1 MSPATHVDPRIERTR
16 AVVVQAAADLL
27 ADEGFERITIDAIA
41 DASGVARSTIYRHWP
56 DRADLL
62 GQAFTVVC
70 SVQPTPDHGSLVAD
84 LRHKAIHLARGLTDE
99 PWGRMLPSLVGAA
112 EHDDDLRRGLL
123 AFNAER
129 RGESQELLQRAVERG
144 EISGDH
150 DLHGALERFIAP
162 FFFRR
167 VVTHEPLDD
176 DFVEAQ
182 LAAVCAAL
190 GAPYTP
196 GDATKAP

>member
-1 MSPATHVDPRIERTR
+1 MTVRRIVANIASERVREVEAFYRDLFGLEPLMDLGWIVTLGSGES
-16 AVVVQAAADLL
+16 AVVQMSILSEGGSGAPVPDLSIEVEDVDAVHGRAQAMGC
-27 ADEGFERITIDAIA
+27 EIA
-41 DASGVARSTIYRHWP
+41 YA
-56 DRADLL
+56 
-62 GQAFTVVC
+62 
-70 SVQPTPDHGSLVAD
+70 
-84 LRHKAIHLARGLTDE
+84 LTDE